1 MTHFRRR
8 GFTLIELLVVIAIIG
23 ILASMLLPALSGAK
37 ERAHETT
44 CINNF
49 RQMGIGMRVY
59 MDDHQSRFPPSW
71 VQKRD
76 PVTQSVLR
84 TYDVRYTIGG
94 GMQKESEHALKI
106 YATPDVRPLN
116 PYVPAQ
122 VSFQCPRDKGVP
134 WQSCADC
141 PNMPDTK
148 WEELGCSYNYNA
160 GQFTRLTD
168 KATKVPDMDSED
180 GMAGKEETWAPE
192 PSKYIAMYEPPA
204 RPWGCPNQAA
214 VWVQWHRA
222 RGATS
227 FYDPVPAPQQF
238 VSPILFVDGHV
249 KIHNFSRAL
258 TGEPQFPYEPT
269 KDWIWYRPVDNA
281 SASR

>member
-1 MTHFRRR
+1 MKTHTAG

-49 RQMGIGMRVY
+49 RQMGIGTRVY
-59 MDDHQSRFPPSW
+59 MDDHQGLFLPAQVERKSPTTGQRIGM
-71 VQKRD
+71 V
-76 PVTQSVLR
+76 
-84 TYDVRYTIGG
+84 DVRFTPGG
-94 GMQKESEHALKI
+94 GMQKANEHALKI
-106 YATPDVRPLN
+106 YATPEERPLN
-116 PYVPAQ
+116 AYVPAQ
-122 VSFQCPRDKGVP
+122 KVFECPRDKGVP

-160 GQFTRLTD
+160 GGLT
-168 KATKVPDMDSED
+168 KLTEAATLLPQLDAAE
-180 GMAGKEETWAPE
+180 GLAGKPE
-192 PSKYIAMYEPPA
+192 NWVQDPSRYIVIYEPPA
-204 RPWGCPNQAA
+204 RPWGCADQPA

-222 RGATS
+222 RGQTV

-238 VSPILFVDGHV
+238 VSPVLFVDGHV
-249 KIHNFSRAL
+249 KFHNFSRAL
-258 TGEPQFPYEPT
+258 TADPYHPYEPT
-269 KDWIWYRPVDNA
+269 KDWVWYRPVDGA
-281 SASR
+281 AAR